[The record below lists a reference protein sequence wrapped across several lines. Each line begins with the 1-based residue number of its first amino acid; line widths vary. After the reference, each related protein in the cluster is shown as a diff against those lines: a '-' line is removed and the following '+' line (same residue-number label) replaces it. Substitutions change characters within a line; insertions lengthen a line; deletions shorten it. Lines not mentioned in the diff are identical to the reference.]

1 MISLHTT
8 FQSKEFSCSIPDVK
22 FAMSLTRAQV
32 KVSVSKNGDSDDI
45 FNEYLYP
52 DNKGIVELT
61 DVDRLIEPFANKWL
75 VFGLSVRIEEQQLS
89 DDGQERILSSDV
101 RTMDCNVVSCRAT
114 ILNTSATEFCKSHF
128 LTLLD
133 GAKETAVGWTEFLTY
148 IGTDTPR
155 CSAKFDDGQTV
166 SFNVP
171 VVLQTED
178 YTLINCSPANFI
190 SSGKSLVSYTISA
203 GNRRQSFHVNDDVE
217 PDVAPVLLFY
227 NSFGVQEL
235 AYCTGEHQQVSSFDR
250 KQGRFGRLKRN
261 YQIEEKETFKA
272 DTGYLSFPM
281 ANWWREVLRSSSVQL
296 LRVYNGQVVTE
307 FSTPIVIT
315 NEKSEISNA
324 PDFIPR
330 FTFEYEYADR
340 NHNVFDTR
348 VEGRVFD
355 NTFDNTFN

>member
-22 FAMSLTRAQV
+22 FAMSLTRALITV
-32 KVSVSKNGDSDDI
+32 TVSKNGDNDVI
-45 FNEYLYP
+45 FSEYLYP
-52 DNKGIVELT
+52 DSKGIVELT
-61 DVDRLIEPFANKWL
+61 DVDRLIEPFAKKWL
-75 VFGLSVRIEEQQLS
+75 VFGLNVRIDEQLLS
-89 DDGQERILSSDV
+89 DDGQERILGSDM
-101 RTMDCNVVSCRAT
+101 RTIACEVVSCRAS
-114 ILNTSATEFCKSHF
+114 ILNTTATEFCSAHF
-128 LTLLD
+128 LTLID
-133 GAKETAVGWTEFLTY
+133 GPKETAVGWTEFLTY
-148 IGTDTPR
+148 TGNDSPR
-155 CSAKFDDGQTV
+155 CVAFYDNGDNSRMEV
-166 SFNVP
+166 S

-178 YTLINCSPANFI
+178 YMLINCSAVNFVT
-190 SSGKSLVSYTISA
+190 SGKKLVKYTVIA
-203 GNRRQSFHVNDDVE
+203 GNRTQEFHVNYNVD

-250 KQGRFGRLKRN
+250 KQGRFGRLKKN
-261 YQIEEKETFKA
+261 YQIDEKETFKA

-296 LRVYNGQVVTE
+296 VRVYNGQVLTE
-307 FSTPIVIT
+307 FTTPIVIT
-315 NEKSEISNA
+315 SEKSEISNA
-324 PDFIPR
+324 ADFIPR